1 MVSAIVFDLDGVVYL
16 GAQGIPGVAG
26 EIARLQK
33 RTKVLFLTNNA
44 TKSRQSYVHHLARYG
59 IKANKN
65 DVMTASFG
73 CAHYVKEKYGAG
85 KRVFVIGEQGLHDEL
100 VKEAGAKIVEKNAEF
115 VVVGLDRQVTYEKLD
130 KGLHNLVTGAK
141 FILANSDPTLPREHG
156 ASPGSGAIAAA
167 LIYASGKKPDA
178 VIGKPSVY
186 LIKKLLQMHK
196 VKPREAVFVGDRLE
210 IDIRMANEIG
220 MKSVLVL
227 TGVAKRSDVKRA
239 PKSDKPGIVIE
250 SAAKVGKVIG
260 I

>member
-1 MVSAIVFDLDGVVYL
+1 MASCVVFDLDGVVYL

-33 RTKVLFLTNNA
+33 RAKVLFLTNNA

-59 IKANKN
+59 IRASMD

-85 KRVFVIGEQGLHDEL
+85 KRVFIIGEQGLHDEL
-100 VKEAGAKIVEKNAEF
+100 VEEAGAKIVKEHAEL
-115 VVVGLDRQVTYEKLD
+115 VVVGLDRQVTYEKLNNA
-130 KGLHNLVTGAK
+130 LQCLNAGAK

-156 ASPGSGAIAAA
+156 ASPGSGSIAAA
-167 LIYASGKKPDA
+167 LIYASGRKPDV

-196 VKPREAVFVGDRLE
+196 VKPKDAVFVGDRLD
-210 IDIRMANEIG
+210 IDIRMANKIG

-227 TGVAKRSDVKRA
+227 TGVAKKKDVKRA
-239 PKSDKPGIVIE
+239 PKSDKPTLVIE
-250 SAAKVGKVIG
+250 SAAKIGKALG